1 MIKLG
6 VIGHGSR
13 VSHVIRYPIR
23 RLAPDVRVVGI
34 VDPDQEGARARLDE
48 CDRADVAFFDS
59 VDDLVRKGKP
69 DALLVGT
76 RCNLHTPY
84 ATEIA
89 KYDLPLFLEKPVA
102 TSLAQAIALE
112 QAFDNSRCRVVVSF
126 PLRVSPLCELA
137 RRHVEQGAVGAAE
150 HVLAWNYVPYGTGYF
165 DGLYRNFAVTQGL
178 FLQKATHDLD
188 YLMYLMGAN
197 ITRVAAMASYGRIF
211 GGDKPAGL
219 QCSQCGEEY
228 SCLESPRNRARNL
241 SGGKAGDH
249 PCVFGEEIGTPP
261 NMNEDASS
269 ALVEFANGAKGVY
282 TQVFYS
288 RRDAA
293 ARGAKVSGYHG
304 TVEFDWYTNEMKWV
318 RHHVPF
324 SDTTRGAEGMG
335 HFGGDDALAANF
347 LDLIQ
352 GNAESKTPIETGV
365 QSAYTCLAAKE
376 SAETGQ
382 FVEVRQVG
390 QRG

>member
-1 MIKLG
+1 MNF
-6 VIGHGSR
+6 SAEC
-13 VSHVIRYPIR
+13 SHT
-23 RLAPDVRVVGI
+23 
-34 VDPDQEGARARLDE
+34 
-48 CDRADVAFFDS
+48 
-59 VDDLVRKGKP
+59 
-69 DALLVGT
+69 AL
-76 RCNLHTPY
+76 
-84 ATEIA
+84 
-89 KYDLPLFLEKPVA
+89 
-102 TSLAQAIALE
+102 
-112 QAFDNSRCRVVVSF
+112 
-126 PLRVSPLCELA
+126 
-137 RRHVEQGAVGAAE
+137 
-150 HVLAWNYVPYGTGYF
+150 
-165 DGLYRNFAVTQGL
+165 
-178 FLQKATHDLD
+178 
-188 YLMYLMGAN
+188 
-197 ITRVAAMASYGRIF
+197 
-211 GGDKPAGL
+211 
-219 QCSQCGEEY
+219 
-228 SCLESPRNRARNL
+228 
-241 SGGKAGDH
+241 
-249 PCVFGEEIGTPP
+249 
-261 NMNEDASS
+261 
-269 ALVEFANGAKGVY
+269 FANGAKGVY